1 MEVGIV
7 GLPGVGKT
15 TLFNTLTGGQSTPM
29 GSGAAAANI
38 GMAKVPDPRLDAIA
52 SFILTKKVVPVSLRV
67 VDIPGFAGGG
77 EASSFGRQ
85 VLAHV
90 RQVDALCHVVRCF
103 GPDVSPIRDIDSMET
118 ELILADLAVAE
129 PALEKAQRT
138 AKSGDREAKARAAAL
153 EKVIPVLSDGRA
165 IRTMDTLVE
174 EERDAI
180 TGYGMV
186 SAKPVLFVANVEE
199 DDLAGAREAVQ
210 EVRSIATLQGSGFVC
225 VCAKLEEEIAQLDLA
240 DRAEMLESMGLV
252 EPALNTVA
260 RALYN
265 LLGLTSFY
273 TAGEKEV
280 RAWTIPFGASAPE
293 AAGAIHS
300 DIQRGF
306 IRAECYSVEDL
317 LQLKSEKAI
326 KDAGKLRSEGKTYR
340 MQDGDVVHFLFN
352 V

>member
-7 GLPGVGKT
+7 GLPGVGKS
-15 TLFNTLTGGQSTPM
+15 TLFNTLTGGQSTPI
-29 GSGAAAANI
+29 GTGAAAATI
-38 GMAKVPDPRLDAIA
+38 GMAKVPDPRLGTIA
-52 SFILTKKVVPVSLRV
+52 QFIATKKIVPVSLRV

-77 EASSFGRQ
+77 EASSFARQ

-90 RQVDALCHVVRCF
+90 RQVDAMCHVVHCF
-103 GPDVSPIRDIDSMET
+103 GPDVNPRGDIDSMET

-129 PALEKAQRT
+129 PALDKAQRS
-138 AKSGDREAKARAAAL
+138 ARSGDREAKARAAAL
-153 EKVIPVLSDGRA
+153 EKVIPILSEGQA
-165 IRTMDTLVE
+165 IRTMQTLTD
-174 EERDAI
+174 EEREAI
-180 TGYGMV
+180 NGYGMV
-186 SAKPVLFVANVEE
+186 SAKPVLFVANVDETDLKGESKAAQDVRAVAEE
-199 DDLAGAREAVQ
+199 
-210 EVRSIATLQGSGFVC
+210 QGSGFVC
-225 VCAKLEEEIAQLDLA
+225 VCAKLEEEIAQIDEA
-240 DRAEMLESMGLV
+240 DRQEMLESMGLA

-280 RAWTIPFGASAPE
+280 RAWTIPFGATAPE

-306 IRAECYSVEDL
+306 IRAECYNVNDL
-317 LQLKSEKAI
+317 VQFRSEKGI
-326 KDAGKLRSEGKTYR
+326 KDAGKMRSEGKTYR